1 MLLGLV
7 VALLAAVT
15 TLAMPQILAAF
26 VSNVLGEDA
35 SVTTVLVAGSALL
48 GIGIL
53 DAVFIWLRRVFT
65 VDPAMGVEYQMRRGF
80 FSKVQRLQMSF
91 HDAWESGQLLS
102 RSMSDHT
109 SIRRW
114 LAFGSIMLVNDV
126 FMLVVGIVLMSFA
139 SGWLALIYL
148 AGALPLVIILAN
160 FGTRFQKISRLSQ
173 DQAGDLATNVEQ
185 SVHGIRVLKAFGRA
199 EDALDD
205 YSGYA
210 GRVRATEIRRGR
222 LVASFDSVI
231 ALLPEIALGVAL
243 LVGLFQVADGTT
255 TVAALSAFFATAML
269 ITMPVAML
277 GMQISDLIS
286 TITSLQRINEVHDE
300 PATITTPAHATEPEL
315 VRGEVVFDDVTF
327 RYPDAAEEDLLLQ
340 DANLRVRPGET
351 LALVG
356 ITGSGKS
363 TLLQLVPR
371 LYDVTEGSIRIDGV
385 DVRDYALDRLRQ
397 LTSVAFEDATLLS
410 GSVRENVLLGA
421 AAGMSEEELDE
432 LARLAL
438 ETADALFAYELPDGI
453 ETRIGEQGMSLSGG
467 QRQRV
472 ALARAIAAKPKV
484 LLLDDPLSA
493 LDTSTEE
500 RVTARLREVLAGTTT
515 IVVAHRTSTVAL
527 ADRVALLDG
536 GRVVAV
542 GTHTELLLNDPR
554 YGFVM
559 ANLSSSSFNLTGAL
573 DLEQLREEER

>member
-7 VALLAAVT
+7 VTLLAAVT

-26 VSNVLGEDA
+26 VSNAVGA
-35 SVTTVLVAGSALL
+35 NATVTTVLVAGAALL

-53 DAVFIWLRRVFT
+53 DAVFIWLRRVF
-65 VDPAMGVEYQMRRGF
+65 VIDPAMGVEYQMRRGF
-80 FSKVQRLQMSF
+80 FNKLQRLQMSF

-102 RSMSDHT
+102 RSMTDHT

-114 LAFGSIMLVNDV
+114 LAFGSIMLVNDL
-126 FMLVVGIVLMSFA
+126 FMLVFGVVMMSLA

-148 AGALPLVIILAN
+148 AGAIPLVVILAN

-205 YSGYA
+205 YSEYA
-210 GRVRATEIRRGR
+210 GRVRSTEIRRGR

-231 ALLPEIALGVAL
+231 TLLPELALGVAL
-243 LVGLFQVADGTT
+243 LTGLFQVADGTT
-255 TVAALSAFFATAML
+255 SVAALSAFFATAML
-269 ITMPVAML
+269 ITTPVAML

-286 TITSLQRINEVHDE
+286 TITSLQRINEVMDE
-300 PATITTPAHATEPEL
+300 QPTIVTPAHATTPET

-327 RYPDAAEEDLLLQ
+327 RYPDAQEDDLLLQ
-340 DANLRVRPGET
+340 HANLRVRPGET

-363 TLLQLVPR
+363 TMLQLVPR

-385 DVRDYALDRLRQ
+385 DVRDFALEDLREV
-397 LTSVAFEDATLLS
+397 TAVAFEEATLFS

-421 AAGMSEEELDE
+421 APGMSDEELDE
-432 LARLAL
+432 LVRLAL
-438 ETADALFAYELPDGI
+438 ETADATFAYELPDGVD
-453 ETRIGEQGMSLSGG
+453 TRIGEQGMSLSGG

-500 RVTARLREVLAGTTT
+500 RVTGRLRKVLEGTTT

-527 ADRVALLDG
+527 ADRVALLDD

-559 ANLSSSSFNLTGAL
+559 ADISSASFNLTGAL

>member
-7 VALLAAVT
+7 VTLLAAVT

-26 VSNVLGEDA
+26 VSNAVGA
-35 SVTTVLVAGSALL
+35 NATVTTVLVAGAALL

-53 DAVFIWLRRVFT
+53 DAVFIWLRRVF
-65 VDPAMGVEYQMRRGF
+65 VIDPAMGVEYQMRRGF
-80 FSKVQRLQMSF
+80 FNKLQRLQMSF

-102 RSMSDHT
+102 RSMTDHT
-109 SIRRW
+109 RIRRW
-114 LAFGSIMLVNDV
+114 LAFGSIMLVNDL
-126 FMLVVGIVLMSFA
+126 FMLVFGVVMMSLA

-148 AGALPLVIILAN
+148 AGAIPLVVILAN

-205 YSGYA
+205 YSEYA
-210 GRVRATEIRRGR
+210 GRVRSTEIRRGR

-231 ALLPEIALGVAL
+231 TLLPELALGVAL
-243 LVGLFQVADGTT
+243 LIGLFQVADGTT
-255 TVAALSAFFATAML
+255 SVAALSAFFATAML
-269 ITMPVAML
+269 ITTPVAML

-286 TITSLQRINEVHDE
+286 TITSLQRINEVMDE
-300 PATITTPAHATEPEL
+300 QPTIVTPAHATTPET

-327 RYPDAAEEDLLLQ
+327 RYPDAQEDDLLLQ
-340 DANLRVRPGET
+340 HANLRVRPGET

-363 TLLQLVPR
+363 TMLQLVPR

-385 DVRDYALDRLRQ
+385 DVRDFALEDLREV
-397 LTSVAFEDATLLS
+397 TAVAFEEATLFS

-421 AAGMSEEELDE
+421 APGMSDEELDE
-432 LARLAL
+432 LVGLAL
-438 ETADALFAYELPDGI
+438 ETADATFAYELPDGVD
-453 ETRIGEQGMSLSGG
+453 TRIGEQGMSLSGG

-472 ALARAIAAKPKV
+472 ALARAIAAKPRV

-493 LDTSTEE
+493 LDTATEE
-500 RVTARLREVLAGTTT
+500 RVTGRLRKVLEGTTT

-527 ADRVALLDG
+527 ADRVALLDD

-559 ANLSSSSFNLTGAL
+559 ADISSASFNLTGAL
-573 DLEQLREEER
+573 DLEQVREEER

>member
-7 VALLAAVT
+7 VTLLAAVT

-26 VSNVLGEDA
+26 VSNAVGA
-35 SVTTVLVAGSALL
+35 NATVTTVLVAGAALL

-53 DAVFIWLRRVFT
+53 DAVFIWLRRVF
-65 VDPAMGVEYQMRRGF
+65 VIDPAMGVEYQMRRGF
-80 FSKVQRLQMSF
+80 FNKLQRLQMSF

-102 RSMSDHT
+102 RSMTDHT

-114 LAFGSIMLVNDV
+114 LAFGSIMLVNDL
-126 FMLVVGIVLMSFA
+126 FMLVFGVVMMSLA

-148 AGALPLVIILAN
+148 AGAIPLVVILAN

-205 YSGYA
+205 YSEYA
-210 GRVRATEIRRGR
+210 GRVRSTEIRRGR

-231 ALLPEIALGVAL
+231 TLLPELALGVAL
-243 LVGLFQVADGTT
+243 LIGLFQVADGTT
-255 TVAALSAFFATAML
+255 SVAALSAFFATAML
-269 ITMPVAML
+269 ITTPVAML

-286 TITSLQRINEVHDE
+286 TITSLQRINEVMDE
-300 PATITTPAHATEPEL
+300 QPTIVTPAHATTPET

-327 RYPDAAEEDLLLQ
+327 RYPDAQEDDLLLQ
-340 DANLRVRPGET
+340 HANLRVRPGET

-363 TLLQLVPR
+363 TMLQLVPR

-385 DVRDYALDRLRQ
+385 DVRDFALEDLREV
-397 LTSVAFEDATLLS
+397 TAVAFEEATLFS

-421 AAGMSEEELDE
+421 APGMSDEELDE
-432 LARLAL
+432 LVGLAL
-438 ETADALFAYELPDGI
+438 ETADATFAYELPDGVD
-453 ETRIGEQGMSLSGG
+453 TRIGEQGMSLSGG

-472 ALARAIAAKPKV
+472 ALARAIAAKPRV

-493 LDTSTEE
+493 LDTATEE
-500 RVTARLREVLAGTTT
+500 RVTGRLRKVLEGTTT

-527 ADRVALLDG
+527 ADRVALLDD

-559 ANLSSSSFNLTGAL
+559 ADISSASFNLTGAL